1 MKRTHNGTRIDYDGI
16 GEIRK
21 SLESRRLE
29 KERDVTSRYVLVISV
44 LNSANSKQALYH
56 HIYIYIF
63 EQIFPIR
70 KAHNLPFIYFSVEYR
85 F

>member
-44 LNSANSKQALYH
+44 LNSANSKQAPYH
-56 HIYIYIF
+56 RIYIF

-85 F
+85 L

>member
-44 LNSANSKQALYH
+44 LNSANSKQAPHH
-56 HIYIYIF
+56 HIYIYLNRFFRYVKRI
-63 EQIFPIR
+63 IY
-70 KAHNLPFIYFSVEYR
+70 HLFISP
-85 F
+85 